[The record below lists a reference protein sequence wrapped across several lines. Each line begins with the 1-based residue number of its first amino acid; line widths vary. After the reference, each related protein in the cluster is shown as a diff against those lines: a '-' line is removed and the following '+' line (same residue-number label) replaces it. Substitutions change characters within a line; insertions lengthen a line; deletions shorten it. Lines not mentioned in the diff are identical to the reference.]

1 MDLDLTDEQQLI
13 AETAR
18 DFTDNEIV
26 PRARESD
33 RAAKFD
39 AELARRLGE
48 RGASHRGLV
57 DGVRCDLAKHYLADT
72 DLRLQ
77 QVAYLLGYSEPAPLV
92 RAFKRWAGCTPIQY
106 RTRQR

>member
-1 MDLDLTDEQQLI
+1 LARERSLTVDFELSDEQRLI

-33 RAAKFD
+33 RAQRFD

-48 RGASHRGLV
+48 VG
-57 DGVRCDLAKHYLADT
+57 
-72 DLRLQ
+72 
-77 QVAYLLGYSEPAPLV
+77 
-92 RAFKRWAGCTPIQY
+92 
-106 RTRQR
+106 